1 MSSSGL
7 PAFLA
12 ASWRQ
17 VSTNVSREMTALKS
31 YAALKENAESGN
43 GARLHV
49 RVGRA
54 AFQRDGVDH
63 TAVDIFKQLGRP
75 SIFCPRWLLNDEEK
89 KLRRNQH
96 ADDNQRVNRKKPI

>member
-12 ASWRQ
+12 TSWRQ

-31 YAALKENAESGN
+31 YAALENAESRN

-63 TAVDIFKQLGRP
+63 TAVDIFKQLSRLDFLPALAAERRG
-75 SIFCPRWLLNDEEK
+75 K
-89 KLRRNQH
+89 KAASQSARR
-96 ADDNQRVNRKKPI
+96 

>member
-31 YAALKENAESGN
+31 YAALENAESGME
-43 GARLHV
+43 L
-49 RVGRA
+49 
-54 AFQRDGVDH
+54 AFMC
-63 TAVDIFKQLGRP
+63 A
-75 SIFCPRWLLNDEEK
+75 
-89 KLRRNQH
+89 
-96 ADDNQRVNRKKPI
+96 